1 MKWLYATI
9 MAVCGTK
16 RFGGCGNCRKRLGA
30 GIRNNL
36 LLVLLIIGAAVG
48 LLIGVLVNPP
58 VNRISDPEKKATTV
72 MLMAFPGELLMNM
85 LRMLVLPLVMA
96 SLITAVS
103 GLNPAEAGKIGR
115 RTLIYY
121 LSTMVLAALLGLVLV
136 VTIQP
141 GKRDKPGEQGASD
154 SKVEYRNLDSILDM
168 LRFAHMIISCL
179 GYSNCSIKGEEL
191 SCDECDLL
199 INIDSLPSD

>member
-1 MKWLYATI
+1 M
-9 MAVCGTK
+9 V
-16 RFGGCGNCRKRLGA
+16 
-30 GIRNNL
+30 
-36 LLVLLIIGAAVG
+36 LLVTGAAVG
-48 LLIGVLVNPP
+48 LLIGVLLNPP

-141 GKRDKPGEQGASD
+141 GKRDKPGEHGSSNNKA
-154 SKVEYRNLDSILDM
+154 EYRNLDSILDM
-168 LRFAHMIISCL
+168 LRYVVHM
-179 GYSNCSIKGEEL
+179 
-191 SCDECDLL
+191 L
-199 INIDSLPSD
+199 INCLIFKSQ

>member
-1 MKWLYATI
+1 M
-9 MAVCGTK
+9 V
-16 RFGGCGNCRKRLGA
+16 
-30 GIRNNL
+30 
-36 LLVLLIIGAAVG
+36 LLVTGAAVG

-58 VNRISDPEKKATTV
+58 VNRMSDPEKKATTV

-121 LSTMVLAALLGLVLV
+121 MSTMVLAALLGLVLV

-141 GKRDKPGEQGASD
+141 GKRDQPGVHGSSD
-154 SKVEYRNLDSILDM
+154 NKVEYRNLDSILDM
-168 LRFAHMIISCL
+168 LRYVVHMLIS
-179 GYSNCSIKGEEL
+179 
-191 SCDECDLL
+191 DLMFKL
-199 INIDSLPSD
+199 Q